1 MVYILEKLY
10 IITRNFTIPINKP
23 KARDAI
29 IAFNRHLNPERWITA
44 LFSILL
50 TS

>member
-10 IITRNFTIPINKP
+10 IITRNFTISINKP
-23 KARDAI
+23 KARDAS